1 MTTLLIHYSVADLDA
16 FRAEF
21 DAFEPARRAHGAT
34 ATRLL
39 CGERDPLR
47 VAVLIDFPSHEAAH
61 AFEHDPAR
69 AAALQRAG
77 VAGGSDRVEYLTPLA
92 G

>member
-1 MTTLLIHYSVADLDA
+1 VTTLLIHYTVNDLET

-21 DAFEPARRAHGAT
+21 DAFEPTRRAHGAT
-34 ATRLL
+34 AARLL
-39 CGERDPLR
+39 RGEGDPLR
-47 VAVLIDFPSHEAAH
+47 VVVLIDFPSHEAAH
-61 AFEHDPAR
+61 GFEHDPAR

-77 VAGGSDRVEYLTPLA
+77 VAGGSDRVEYLTPLS